1 MQEKCIELWDL
12 LGFQASNSK
21 YFAAT
26 EQFVKDAL
34 TREMSTG
41 RMAADHSRHLGWE
54 SIDCGIFT
62 LKSMCLI
69 RNGLRLSREA
79 YTQGNLTLRRTRKRL
94 AARIWEMGVN
104 SGAARWSSQ

>member
-1 MQEKCIELWDL
+1 
-12 LGFQASNSK
+12 
-21 YFAAT
+21 
-26 EQFVKDAL
+26 
-34 TREMSTG
+34 MSTG

-54 SIDCGIFT
+54 SIDRSGDSPRQRNGHNCGIFT

-94 AARIWEMGVN
+94 TARIWEMGVN